1 MTARMIGMMCAAG
14 LVLAVLLVSVCIH
27 ADLGNMR

>member
-1 MTARMIGMMCAAG
+1 MTARMIGMMCVAG
-14 LVLAVLLVSVCIH
+14 VVFAVLLVSGCIH